1 MIDSYSNTSQAIA
14 VDTAIPF
21 AINNICTGRT
31 ATHTA
36 GSTTFSLNKPGF
48 YYVTFNGT
56 AAITDATA
64 GDITVQLFNNG
75 KAVPG
80 AITSSASSAAT
91 DIQSLSFSKLIQVH
105 PSCCAINNTT
115 NLTFN
120 NIGLAATFTNVN
132 VVITKVA

>member
-14 VDTAIPF
+14 VDAAIPF
-21 AINNICTGRT
+21 AINSIRTGCTV
-31 ATHTA
+31 THAA

-48 YYVTFNGT
+48 YFVTFNST

-64 GDITVQLFNNG
+64 GDISVQLFNNG
-75 KAVPG
+75 VAVPG
-80 AITSSASSAAT
+80 AITTSTSSAET
-91 DIQSLSFSKLIQVH
+91 DIQSLSFSKLIQVK
-105 PSCCAINNTT
+105 PSCCAVSNQT

>member
-14 VDTAIPF
+14 VDEAIPF
-21 AINNICTGRT
+21 AINSICTGRT
-31 ATHTA
+31 ATHAA

-56 AAITDATA
+56 AITDVAA
-64 GDITVQLFNNG
+64 GNITVQLFNNG

-80 AITSSASSAAT
+80 AITSSTSSAAT

-132 VVITKVA
+132 VIITKVA

>member
-14 VDTAIPF
+14 VDAAIPF
-21 AINNICTGRT
+21 EINSICTGRT

-48 YYVTFNGT
+48 YYVTFNGI
-56 AAITDATA
+56 AAITGATA

-80 AITSSASSAAT
+80 AITSSTSSAAT
-91 DIQSLSFSKLIQVH
+91 DVQNLSFSKLFQVH